1 MQVKTVVHKM
11 VQTVLAEA
19 FKSKY
24 HRVQVSQPVAFASI
38 RRFTPKY
45 LDYSLKKQEEV
56 NAYILRQFH
65 RVTSI
70 QVLTSFSLSMISF
83 SEHLCHPVSYHV
95 SLDRRL

>member
-1 MQVKTVVHKM
+1 MQVVTLVQKL

-24 HRVQVSQPVAFASI
+24 HKVQASQPVAFASI
-38 RRFTPKY
+38 RRFAPKY
-45 LDYSLKKQEEV
+45 LDYSLNNQEEV
-56 NAYILRQFH
+56 NAYILRHFH

-70 QVLTSFSLSMISF
+70 QALTSFSLSISF
-83 SEHLCHPVSYHV
+83 SEHLCYLLSYHV